1 MDSIKEIKSI
11 ELSSFTTMYTGI
23 SVIFSVI
30 AAIIFSIAMAAVV
43 PDGAGLAIYFIPT
56 LIVGTL
62 VIAIYTAFSSGLI
75 YNFLSKKLNAVAVAI
90 KDDSEI
96 VKISTTETAMMIAVI
111 TTVQI
116 ILLYLVSVLLLPM
129 LLGSMVQTLML
140 SGQAAVAYT
149 LYQLMMVL
157 SQPVT
162 ILIGIFGTFIITF
175 VFTLIGCYIYNAMA
189 NRGRGISVKL
199 SDEDKLTSVDSFNP
213 LKLAVMFAVISGVLN
228 IILGIISLISGA
240 PALNVL
246 ANIVTGFIMGFVEFY
261 LIGVFYNFLAPKIG
275 TVKLKLIGL

>member
-11 ELSSFTTMYTGI
+11 ELSSFTTMYTAI

-30 AAIIFSIAMAAVV
+30 AAIIFSITMAAVV

-56 LIVGTL
+56 LLVGTL

-96 VKISTTETAMMIAVI
+96 VKISTTEPAVMIAVI

-162 ILIGIFGTFIITF
+162 ILIIIFGTFIITF

-246 ANIVTGFIMGFVEFY
+246 VNIVTGFIMGFVEFY